1 MSASAVAA
9 STVPHRRG
17 GGTLAAYRAER
28 RKLTAQLAT
37 RVLALVCGLAP
48 FAFGLVLS
56 LQSGVPGDT
65 LLGVWVHDSGYAM
78 AFVILGF
85 CGYLG
90 FPVLAG
96 VLAGDVFSS
105 EDRYDTWKSLLTR
118 SRTRREVFAGKCL
131 AISVLATELLLLAT
145 VASLL
150 SGLAFS
156 GSRPL
161 VGLDGNLLSTG
172 RSLWLLALAW
182 LVSLPPLLAF
192 TSLAVLF
199 SAASRSGIV
208 GVLGPLLA
216 GLVMQLLALV
226 GTGSWM
232 HAVLITTAFADWH
245 GLVMRDPFYAPLL
258 IDLGVSALWIV
269 ACLGGAWLLVR
280 RRDLAGPPVPR
291 SRGWAAP
298 ARAVVAAV
306 AVVVLLGVAGGLG
319 PAAVTHA
326 RLEGSIAQVFE
337 RLTLLQQRE
346 LGHRV
351 PAGTRLDLLAD
362 CYRHSGRSVGPGD
375 DWSCTLTL
383 LGPAGNSEAFQ
394 TTPVT
399 YDVSVKSEGCYKAQA
414 PPSFVGSQ
422 MMTDARGG
430 SVVNPLFS
438 IYGCFDTTAAA
449 HPVSARSR
457 AGREVQPSRSER
469 EAERRELH
477 VAERRAGPRVMREI
491 SEAERREQRNSEGP
505 ERAEGPEAAVPS
517 RTR

>member
-1 MSASAVAA
+1 MSATAVAPPPA
-9 STVPHRRG
+9 ARRRG
-17 GGTLAAYRAER
+17 FGALAAYRAER
-28 RKLTAQLAT
+28 RKLRAQLAT

-65 LLGVWVHDSGYAM
+65 LLGVWVHESGYAM
-78 AFVILGF
+78 AFVVLGF

-90 FPVLAG
+90 FPVMAG
-96 VLAGDVFSS
+96 VLAGDVFSA

-118 SRTRREVFAGKCL
+118 SRTRSDVFAGKCL
-131 AISVLATELLLLAT
+131 AIFVLAGELLLLAA

-150 SGLAFS
+150 AGLAFS

-161 VGLDGNLLSTG
+161 VGLDGNVLSTG

-182 LVSLPPLLAF
+182 LVSLPPVLAF
-192 TSLAVLF
+192 ASLAVLF

-232 HAVLITTAFADWH
+232 HAVLLTTAFAGWH
-245 GLVMRDPFYAPLL
+245 GLLMRHPFYGPLL
-258 IDLGVSALWIV
+258 IDLGVSAAWMA
-269 ACLGGAWLLVR
+269 ACLAATWLLVR

-291 SRGWAAP
+291 NRGWAAP
-298 ARAVVAAV
+298 ARSVLVAV
-306 AVVVLLGVAGGLG
+306 AIVVLLGAAGGLG
-319 PAAVTHA
+319 SAAVTHA
-326 RLEGSIAQVFE
+326 RLEGSIAEVFE

-351 PAGTRLDLLAD
+351 PAGTRLQLLAD

-383 LGPAGNSEAFQ
+383 LGPAGNAEAFQ

-422 MMTDARGG
+422 TMTDAHRH

-449 HPVSARSR
+449 APVSARVR

-469 EAERRELH
+469 EAERRALRE
-477 VAERRAGPRVMREI
+477 AERRAGPTVMREI
-491 SEAERREQRNSEGP
+491 TEAERREQHNSEGP
-505 ERAEGPEAAVPS
+505 ERAEGPEASAP
-517 RTR
+517 RRPR